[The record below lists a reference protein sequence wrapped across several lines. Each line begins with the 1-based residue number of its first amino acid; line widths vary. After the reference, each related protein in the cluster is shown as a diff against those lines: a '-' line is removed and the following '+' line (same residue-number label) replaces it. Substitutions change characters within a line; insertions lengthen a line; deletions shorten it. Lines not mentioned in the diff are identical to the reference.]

1 MASRSVVVVAA
12 VAAACDA
19 VASVVAVDAPCDAA
33 AVVARTFF
41 SSRCR
46 CW

>member
-12 VAAACDA
+12 VAACDA

-33 AVVARTFF
+33 AVAARTFF

-46 CW
+46 CS

>member
-1 MASRSVVVVAA
+1 MASRSVVV